1 MSTTRSRPPD
11 LDDLDWDEP
20 PSRRPPP
27 RRPRGGGAARK
38 VGLPVV
44 GGALVIG
51 LLVGF
56 LANSG
61 GGGTTTV
68 TETRTV
74 TAPAATSAPAAS
86 GAASR
91 ADIALAV
98 LNGSDEAGLAG
109 RTADQARSLGY
120 ELVTEGNAPTAAVS
134 DSVVFREGAAAKA
147 RQVAA
152 DLGLP
157 PPTKMTAGDALASV
171 EPGADVIVVLGPTGA
186 AAGAD
191 GRDDRARHGRRRRRG
206 RRHRRGGHQ
215 HHRHRRRDHGRDRGG
230 HAGPVIDSGSERH
243 GATPRCPDE

>member
-1 MSTTRSRPPD
+1 VSTTRTRPPD

-27 RRPRGGGAARK
+27 RRPRGGGAARR

-74 TAPAATSAPAAS
+74 TAPAAASAPATS

-109 RTADQARSLGY
+109 RTADQARGLGY
-120 ELVTEGNAPTAAVS
+120 QLVTDGNAPTAESA
-134 DSVVFREGAAAKA
+134 DRVVFREGAAAKA

-157 PPTKMTAGDALASV
+157 APAKMAVDDPLAAV
-171 EPGADVIVVLGPTGA
+171 EPGADVIVALGPSGASAGA
-186 AAGAD
+186 AADTITPDAATGTGTGTGDPATDATGAD
-191 GRDDRARHGRRRRRG
+191 
-206 RRHRRGGHQ
+206 
-215 HHRHRRRDHGRDRGG
+215 
-230 HAGPVIDSGSERH
+230 
-243 GATPRCPDE
+243 TPTR

>member
-1 MSTTRSRPPD
+1 MSTTRTRPPD
-11 LDDLDWDEP
+11 LEDLDWDEP

-61 GGGTTTV
+61 SGGTTTI

-74 TAPAATSAPAAS
+74 TAPAAASAPAAS

-109 RTADQARSLGY
+109 RTADQARALGY
-120 ELVTEGNAPTAAVS
+120 ELVTDGNAPTAAS
-134 DSVVFREGAAAKA
+134 ADGVVFREGAAAKA

-152 DLGLP
+152 DLDLP
-157 PPTKMTAGDALASV
+157 APTRLALDDPLAAV

-186 AAGAD
+186 SAGAAD
-191 GRDDRARHGRRRRRG
+191 AAVAPDASTDTGTGDAATDAT
-206 RRHRRGGHQ
+206 
-215 HHRHRRRDHGRDRGG
+215 
-230 HAGPVIDSGSERH
+230 
-243 GATPRCPDE
+243 GADTSATE

>member
-74 TAPAATSAPAAS
+74 TAPAAASAPAAS

-91 ADIALAV
+91 ANIALAV
-98 LNGSDEAGLAG
+98 LNGSDEAGLAK

-120 ELVTEGNAPTAAVS
+120 SLVTEGNAPAAAVA
-134 DSVVFREGAAAKA
+134 DSVVFGAGAAAQA

-171 EPGADVIVVLGPTGA
+171 GA
-186 AAGAD
+186 
-191 GRDDRARHGRRRRRG
+191 RRRRDRGARSHGGRG
-206 RRHRRGGHQ
+206 RRHRRDDHA
-215 HHRHRRRDHGRDRGG
+215 RHRRRRRRGDHHHRRRHGRRGHGRDRGG
-230 HAGPVIDSGSERH
+230 RAHPVIETRPR
-243 GATPRCPDE
+243 TPG

>member
-1 MSTTRSRPPD
+1 MSTTRTRPPD
-11 LDDLDWDEP
+11 LDDLDWEEP

-44 GGALVIG
+44 GGALVVG

-61 GGGTTTV
+61 GGGTTTI

-74 TAPAATSAPAAS
+74 TAPAAASAPAAS

-91 ADIALAV
+91 GDIALAV

-109 RTADQARSLGY
+109 RTADQARALGY
-120 ELVTEGNAPTAAVS
+120 GLITDGNAPTAAS
-134 DSVVFREGAAAKA
+134 ADSVVFREGAAAKA

-152 DLGLP
+152 DLDLP
-157 PPTKMTAGDALASV
+157 APTRMAADDPLAAV

-186 AAGAD
+186 ATGAADATITPDAGTGGAIGDETGTDAGTPAEAD
-191 GRDDRARHGRRRRRG
+191 TL
-206 RRHRRGGHQ
+206 
-215 HHRHRRRDHGRDRGG
+215 
-230 HAGPVIDSGSERH
+230 PTE
-243 GATPRCPDE
+243 

>member
-1 MSTTRSRPPD
+1 VSTTRTRPPD

-74 TAPAATSAPAAS
+74 TAPAAASAPAAS
-86 GAASR
+86 GTASR

-109 RTADQARSLGY
+109 RTADEARALGY
-120 ELVTEGNAPTAAVS
+120 ELVTDGNAPTAALT
-134 DSVVFREGAAAKA
+134 DSVVFREGAAAQA

-152 DLGLP
+152 DLDLP
-157 PPTKMTAGDALASV
+157 PPTRMPADDPLAAV
-171 EPGADVIVVLGPTGA
+171 EPGAEVLVVLGPTGA
-186 AAGAD
+186 SAGAGD
-191 GRDDRARHGRRRRRG
+191 AVAPDTGTD
-206 RRHRRGGHQ
+206 
-215 HHRHRRRDHGRDRGG
+215 
-230 HAGPVIDSGSERH
+230 AGA
-243 GATPRCPDE
+243 GAATDTGAGAPATDATGTGTPAE